1 MSKKIFGFN
10 IDKQWDYENGFYLS
24 SHITRLSKVLAQYE
38 LYKSIMTLPGH
49 IVECGVY
56 KGASLIRFC
65 TFREILESSY
75 SRKIIGFDAFG
86 KFPGADNDV
95 DREFI
100 DKFENEGGDGISKRE
115 LEKVLTHKAINNYE
129 LIEGDI
135 TSSVPEYISKH
146 PELKIALLHIDVDV
160 YQPSKIILELLY
172 NRLVKGGLVL
182 FDDYGTVTGE
192 TRAIDEFF
200 ENNQDILIQKLPIS
214 HVPSYITKP

>member
-1 MSKKIFGFN
+1 M
-10 IDKQWDYENGFYLS
+10 
-24 SHITRLSKVLAQYE
+24 
-38 LYKSIMTLPGH
+38 
-49 IVECGVY
+49 
-56 KGASLIRFC
+56 
-65 TFREILESSY
+65 
-75 SRKIIGFDAFG
+75 
-86 KFPGADNDV
+86 
-95 DREFI
+95 
-100 DKFENEGGDGISKRE
+100 
-115 LEKVLTHKAINNYE
+115 LTHKAINNYE